1 MDVRKIINDTFLGKV
16 KAENVDENT
25 PINKLGL
32 DSLDLM
38 EALMDLEEKFGFEFS
53 DEEVAEV
60 KSVKD
65 VYELVEK
72 KVK

>member
-38 EALMDLEEKFGFEFS
+38 EALMDLEEKFGFEFC
-53 DEEVAEV
+53 
-60 KSVKD
+60 
-65 VYELVEK
+65 LPII
-72 KVK
+72 

>member
-38 EALMDLEEKFGFEFS
+38 EALMDLEEKFGFEFES
-53 DEEVAEV
+53 INNTQN
-60 KSVKD
+60 KD
-65 VYELVEK
+65 AARNIVPR
-72 KVK
+72 